1 MGFRSQ
7 FYRNLWSNKSLFVGT
22 VVVALLLFLALF
34 RSWIVPYDP
43 FKQHLEIAL
52 QSVSFKHLLGTDE
65 FGRDMLSRI
74 IFGSRITLT
83 IVCTSVFL
91 GGIFGCFL
99 GVIAGYLGRSIDA
112 IIMRLMDIPLA
123 FPGMLLALTAVEI
136 VGKGVVG
143 LIIATSIYSVPQFAR
158 LARACILSTR
168 ESLYVKGARALGEN
182 DFNIIWRYILPNI
195 WAPILVLASIRA
207 AIVVLVACALSFLG
221 LGIQPPAPEWG
232 SMIAEGKMYLV
243 RAPHLTLFPG
253 LAITVTV
260 FGLNLLADALRDIMD
275 VKLS

>member
-1 MGFRSQ
+1 M
-7 FYRNLWSNKSLFVGT
+7 
-22 VVVALLLFLALF
+22 
-34 RSWIVPYDP
+34 
-43 FKQHLEIAL
+43 
-52 QSVSFKHLLGTDE
+52 
-65 FGRDMLSRI
+65 
-74 IFGSRITLT
+74 
-83 IVCTSVFL
+83 
-91 GGIFGCFL
+91 
-99 GVIAGYLGRSIDA
+99 GRSIDA
-112 IIMRLMDIPLA
+112 IIMRLMDVPLA
-123 FPGMLLALTAVEI
+123 FPGMLLALTVVEI
-136 VGKGVVG
+136 VGKGGEG
-143 LIIATSIYSVPQFAR
+143 LIIATSVYSVPQFAR

-182 DFNIIWRYILPNI
+182 HFNIIWRYILPNI

-232 SMIAEGKMYLV
+232 SMIAAGKMYLV

-260 FGLNLLADALRDIMD
+260 FGLNLLADALRDVMD